1 VVPEGEEV
9 WVIGGLGGRF
19 DHTIQNI
26 NLMYKYA
33 DKIKIRMVDQHSLIT
48 TILPGNLYKVK

>member
-1 VVPEGEEV
+1 MVPEGEEV

-19 DHTIQNI
+19 DHTIQNV

-48 TILPGNLYKVK
+48 TILPGNLY